1 MTSQRGRAM
10 AMIGGCVVVAA
21 ALFAPSAALA
31 RPSTLPVRDVYAD
44 TWVATD
50 ALGRALPTYE
60 QVGPPRKDRTAA
72 LFYFLW
78 MGQHSLTGP
87 WDITRILAAHPE
99 ARLDSA
105 NPAWGPMGHF
115 HHWGE
120 PLFGYYVSDDRWVI
134 RKHAGLLAAAG
145 VDALVFDTTNNFTY
159 DKCWNALGDT
169 FTQARDQ
176 GNATPAFAFIAP
188 FGDANSV
195 VRRLYDN
202 LYKPRKYEQ
211 HWFRWDGKPLILAN
225 PVSVRGDGLSS
236 LEHDLAVRLEAGGTL
251 AQTFAVP
258 KTIGAVAAS
267 TPTWSTSGAAVR
279 ISLRRGGPDGPVVAS
294 RRVENVLDNAWTT
307 LDVTPPQP
315 AGRYTLELSEPSGT
329 VGWWTNRQPTLP
341 DAQAHA
347 DGKPVPGTRS
357 FSVSNADDRVRSI
370 MDALTFRAPVASY
383 FTGPSGPDQWGWLE
397 VFPQHLYKNS
407 KGEGEMATVGV
418 AQNAVDGKLSALS
431 EERSL
436 GRSYHGGSWDKRPN
450 AVSLGLNFSE
460 QWERALKLDP
470 RCVFITG
477 WNEWVAQ
484 RFDTNSR
491 PTFVDQFSQEGS
503 RDVEPMRGGH
513 GDAYYY
519 QMVANIR
526 RYKGVRPVPSVV
538 SRPVKIDGRFE
549 DWRAVQPEFRD
560 FIGDAVN
567 RDHEAWGGSA
577 RLVNTSARN
586 DITVAKVSRSASA
599 LSFYVRTQ
607 APLTPPTGS
616 SWMLLYIDADRNP
629 RTGWLGYDFIVGRG
643 GLRGGSTTL
652 ERYVGSGYQWTPVAQ
667 VKAAMR
673 GSELELS
680 IPIKALGLRSV
691 PAALDFKWADN
702 VRQSGDWSGFYEDGD
717 VAPDARFNYRARLR

>member
-1 MTSQRGRAM
+1 
-10 AMIGGCVVVAA
+10 
-21 ALFAPSAALA
+21 
-31 RPSTLPVRDVYAD
+31 
-44 TWVATD
+44 
-50 ALGRALPTYE
+50 
-60 QVGPPRKDRTAA
+60 
-72 LFYFLW
+72 
-78 MGQHSLTGP
+78 
-87 WDITRILAAHPE
+87 
-99 ARLDSA
+99 
-105 NPAWGPMGHF
+105 
-115 HHWGE
+115 
-120 PLFGYYVSDDRWVI
+120 
-134 RKHAGLLAAAG
+134 
-145 VDALVFDTTNNFTY
+145 
-159 DKCWNALGDT
+159 
-169 FTQARDQ
+169 
-176 GNATPAFAFIAP
+176 
-188 FGDANSV
+188 
-195 VRRLYDN
+195 
-202 LYKPRKYEQ
+202 
-211 HWFRWDGKPLILAN
+211 
-225 PVSVRGDGLSS
+225 
-236 LEHDLAVRLEAGGTL
+236 
-251 AQTFAVP
+251 
-258 KTIGAVAAS
+258 
-267 TPTWSTSGAAVR
+267 
-279 ISLRRGGPDGPVVAS
+279 
-294 RRVENVLDNAWTT
+294 
-307 LDVTPPQP
+307 
-315 AGRYTLELSEPSGT
+315 

>member
-1 MTSQRGRAM
+1 MTSQRGHTRA
-10 AMIGGCVVVAA
+10 IVGRCVVVAA
-21 ALFAPSAALA
+21 ALFAPSAAFA
-31 RPSTLPVRDVYAD
+31 RPSTPPVRDVYAD

-50 ALGRALPTYE
+50 ALGRSLPTHE

-78 MGQHSLTGP
+78 MGQHSRTGP
-87 WDITRILAAHPE
+87 WDITKILAAHPE
-99 ARLDSA
+99 ARFNSA
-105 NPAWGPMGHF
+105 DPAWGPMGHF
-115 HHWGE
+115 HYWGE

-145 VDALVFDTTNNFTY
+145 VDALVFDNTNNFTY
-159 DKCWNALGDT
+159 DKCWTALGET
-169 FTQARDQ
+169 FGQARTQ
-176 GNATPAFAFIAP
+176 GNATPTFAFIAP

-195 VRRLYDN
+195 VRRLYDS
-202 LYKPRKYEQ
+202 LYKPKRFEDQ
-211 HWFRWDGKPLILAN
+211 WFRWDGKPLILAN
-225 PVSVRGDGLSS
+225 PASVRGAGLAS
-236 LEHDLAVRLEAGGTL
+236 LEHDAAVRVEVGGSLQQAFTVDR
-251 AQTFAVP
+251 A
-258 KTIGAVAAS
+258 IGAVAAS
-267 TPTWSTSGAAVR
+267 TPTWSTSGAAVTIR
-279 ISLRRGGPDGPVVAS
+279 LRRGGPDGPIVAS
-294 RRVENVLDNAWTT
+294 RRAENVMDNSWTT
-307 LDVTPPQP
+307 LDLTPPQP
-315 AGRYTLELSEPSGT
+315 AGRYTLELCEPKGT
-329 VGWWTNRQPTLP
+329 IGWWTNGRPTLP
-341 DAQAHA
+341 DAQAYA

-357 FSVSNADDRVRSI
+357 LSVSNADDSVRSI

-407 KGEGEMATVGV
+407 KGEGELVTVGV
-418 AQNAVDGKLSALS
+418 AQNAVDGRLSALS

-436 GRSYHGGSWDKRPN
+436 GRSFHGGLWDKRPN
-450 AVSLGLNFSE
+450 AVALGLNFSE

-526 RYKGVRPVPSVV
+526 RYKGVRPIPPVV
-538 SRPVKIDGRFE
+538 SRPVKVDGAFG
-549 DWRAVQPEFRD
+549 DWSGVRPEFRD

-567 RDHEAWGGSA
+567 RDHEEWGGTA
-577 RLVNTSARN
+577 RLVNKSARN
-586 DITVAKVSRSASA
+586 DITTAKVSRSSDA

-607 APLTPPTGS
+607 APLTPTTGP

-629 RTGWLGYDFIVGRG
+629 KTGWLGYDYVVGRG
-643 GLRGGSTTL
+643 GLKGGLTTL
-652 ERYVGSGYQWTPVAQ
+652 ERCAGGTSWKPVAR

-680 IPIKALGLRSV
+680 IPLKALGMRRG
-691 PAALDFKWADN
+691 PAEVDFKWADN
-702 VRQSGDWSGFYEDGD
+702 IAQSGDWSDLYENGD
-717 VAPDARFNYRARLR
+717 AAPDGRFSYRARLR